1 MFERPPNGF
10 FVRDLIVFNHLR
22 RGGYVAKGFVL
33 EAPDL
38 TNSPI
43 ADLNDFQDQICLLL
57 ASLHENQRLQVQY
70 FCDSD
75 YKAELLRYQSETE
88 RMSNLWTKRTRN
100 ERFARFWQAMTERKL
115 RRQRVVLYVTRSL
128 ENTPKLVQTGRGR
141 RDYYATLLDQLVTEY
156 EHVHRLLLEIF
167 SNTGTRITPM
177 GDADH
182 LRHYARFLNP
192 SFNDRFDFD
201 PFESF
206 EPDLSIQENCWHS
219 EGNGQSDF
227 GFFLDGHY
235 HSVIVLTRWPRTT
248 YPGIIQ
254 RLTNLRLLDYTITV
268 NIDPLPVTKEIS
280 KEEKAHDR
288 VAGDY
293 ASEKKI
299 SLLTVMEKK
308 QRKIHALMQGQSIPF
323 NASFIVRVWDKSK
336 EGLNAKAA
344 ALKNAIQSMNAA
356 QYFEAN
362 LPTTSKNL
370 FFQTWPGWTWGRY
383 EHRKLYAEH
392 RYLADML
399 PLTSTFAGHLAT
411 AEAIYDGPAH
421 NLIGIETFSGSED
434 NKSPQHAVLLGMS
447 GAGKSVTMCDLL
459 SQTEGYF
466 AYTVII
472 EEGLSYGI
480 YTATVEEGARPI
492 IIHPDGDLT
501 INYLDTKGLPL
512 TPDHLSAATALVA
525 RMIGTSAQEDKQMLR
540 QAQIAKYISLLYEDS
555 FQDWCKKR
563 HADLLNIAGHA
574 LALQRFR
581 AERMPPGATTLET
594 FADFRDQAGS
604 GLIPSQAGF
613 TFNEWGREYLA
624 RFDEGTVLR
633 FLKDPKTSK
642 EVRNLAFAYFAP
654 EDFPTH
660 RMLQE
665 LMMLDPMGAERDQ
678 IMEIATLLLPWCRD
692 GNYGCLFDGVTNIS
706 LTGKIAHFEL
716 GYIPE
721 SAKEL
726 KSAAGFLITNHARK
740 HIITL
745 PRALRKRN
753 VYEEVARFL
762 DIPGGQEIVQ
772 ESYAQL
778 RKFNCW
784 NISIVQQYAR
794 FKQSR
799 IRSAVFGN
807 SRQFYIMR
815 QNDRTDLEDMSKDI
829 ALPEVTQHAIMNYA
843 LPDHQPGQKYAP
855 FTYFHTD
862 SVRNICGTAHNI
874 ASPEMLYCSS
884 SSGEHFDKRAREL
897 RASQNIVEGIIAHAH
912 RDDPTEQT
920 KNNSPV

>member
-10 FVRDLIVFNHLR
+10 FVRDLILFNHLR
-22 RGGYVAKGFVL
+22 RGGYVSKGFVF

-43 ADLNDFQDQICLLL
+43 ADLNEFQEQLCLLL

-70 FCDSD
+70 FSDSD
-75 YKAELLRYQSETE
+75 YKGELLRFQQETE
-88 RMSNLWTKRTRN
+88 RFENVWTKRSRN
-100 ERFARFWQAMTERKL
+100 ERFARYWQAMTERKL
-115 RRQRVVLYVTRSL
+115 RRQRVILYVSRAL
-128 ENTPKLVQTGRGR
+128 ENTPKSLTTNAALRE
-141 RDYYATLLDQLVTEY
+141 YYRTLLDQLETEFT
-156 EHVHRLLLEIF
+156 HVHHLLKEIF
-167 SNTGTRITPM
+167 ASAGTRVLPM
-177 GDADH
+177 NDLDH
-182 LRHYARFLNP
+182 FKHYKSFLNP
-192 SFNDRFDFD
+192 SLADRFDFD
-201 PFESF
+201 PANDFLPEF
-206 EPDLSIQENCWHS
+206 SIQENCWHS

-227 GFFLDGHY
+227 GFYLDGHY
-235 HSVIVLTRWPRTT
+235 HSVIALTRWPRTT

-268 NIDPLPVTKEIS
+268 NVDPLPITKEIN
-280 KEEKAHDR
+280 KEEKEHDR

-308 QRKIHALMQGQSIPF
+308 QKKIHALMQGQTIPF
-323 NASFIVRVWDKSK
+323 NALFVIRVWDESK
-336 EGLNAKAA
+336 DGLNAKASA
-344 ALKNAIQSMNAA
+344 IKNAINSMNSA
-356 QYFEAN
+356 QYFESN
-362 LPTTSKNL
+362 LPSTSKNL

-383 EHRKLYAEH
+383 EHRKLYSEH

-399 PLTSTFAGHLAT
+399 PVTSTFTGHLKT
-411 AEAIYDGPAH
+411 AEAIYDGPNN
-421 NLIGIETFSGSED
+421 NLVGVETFSGSKD
-434 NKSPQHAVLLGMS
+434 NQSPQHAVLLGMS
-447 GAGKSVTMCDLL
+447 GAGKSVTVCDLL

-480 YTATVEEGARPI
+480 YTQTVEEGARPI

-540 QAQIAKYISLLYEDS
+540 QAQIAKYLNLLYEDS
-555 FQDWCKKR
+555 FQDWQKKR
-563 HADLLNIAGHA
+563 HDQLLDIARHA
-574 LALQRFR
+574 LALQKFR
-581 AERMPPGATTLET
+581 LERMPPGATTLET
-594 FADFRDQAGS
+594 FADFRDWKAS
-604 GLIPSQAGF
+604 HL
-613 TFNEWGREYLA
+613 NEATEYLA
-624 RFDEGTVLR
+624 AFNEAEVLR
-633 FLKDPKTSK
+633 FLKEPKTSR
-642 EVRNLAFAYFAP
+642 EVRNLAFAHFTP
-654 EDFPTH
+654 DEFPTH

-665 LMMLDPMGAERDQ
+665 LMMLDPVGSERDQ
-678 IMEIATLLLPWCRD
+678 IIEIATLILPWCRD
-692 GNYGCLFDGVTNIS
+692 GNYGCLFDGTSNLS

-726 KSAAGFLITNHARK
+726 KAAAGFLITNHARK
-740 HIITL
+740 HIMTL

-807 SRQFYIMR
+807 SRQFFIMR
-815 QNDRTDLEDMSKDI
+815 QNDRADLEDMAQDI
-829 ALPEVTQHAIMNYA
+829 ALPEVTKHAIMNYP
-843 LPDHQPGQKYAP
+843 LPDHQSGQKYSP

-862 SVRNICGTAHNI
+862 SGRNLCGTVHNV

-897 RASQNIVEGIIAHAH
+897 RKSPNIVEGIVTHAS
-912 RDDPTEQT
+912 Q
-920 KNNSPV
+920 PV

>member
-1 MFERPPNGF
+1 MPEPIPNGF
-10 FVRDLIVFNHLR
+10 FCRDLIVFNHLR
-22 RGGYVAKGFVL
+22 RGGYVAKGFVF

-43 ADLNDFQDQICLLL
+43 VDLNDFQDQLCLLL

-75 YKAELLRYQSETE
+75 YKGELLRYQQETE
-88 RMSNLWTKRTRN
+88 SFSNVWTKRARN
-100 ERFARFWQAMTERKL
+100 ERFARYWLAMSERKL
-115 RRQRVVLYVTRSL
+115 RRQRVVFYVSRSL
-128 ENTPKLVQTGRGR
+128 ENVPKGFQTAAAR
-141 RDYYATLLDQLVTEY
+141 REYYNTLLDQLEI
-156 EHVHRLLLEIF
+156 EFGHIHRLLLEIF
-167 SNTGTRITPM
+167 GSGGARILPM
-177 GDADH
+177 SDLDH
-182 LRHYARFLNP
+182 FRHYKRFLNP
-192 SFNDRFDFD
+192 SLNDRFDFD
-201 PFESF
+201 PTDGFV
-206 EPDLSIQENCWHS
+206 PDLSIQENCWHS
-219 EGNGQSDF
+219 EGSGQSDF

-235 HSVIVLTRWPRTT
+235 HSLIVLTRWPRTT

-268 NIDPLPVTKEIS
+268 NVDPLPISREIS
-280 KEEKAHDR
+280 KEEKEHDR

-308 QRKIHALMQGQSIPF
+308 QKKIHALMQGQTIPF
-323 NASFIVRVWDKSK
+323 HAMMAIRVWDKTRD
-336 EGLNAKAA
+336 GLNAKAGA
-344 ALKNAIQSMNAA
+344 IKNAINSMNAA
-356 QYFEAN
+356 QYFESN
-362 LPTTSKNL
+362 LPSTSKNL

-392 RYLADML
+392 RFLADML
-399 PLTSTFAGHLAT
+399 PVTSTFTGHLAT
-411 AEAIYDGPAH
+411 AEAIYDGPND
-421 NLIGIETFSGSED
+421 NLVGIQTFSSGDSA
-434 NKSPQHAVLLGMS
+434 SPQHAVLLGMS
-447 GAGKSVTMCDLL
+447 GSGKSVTVCDLL
-459 SQTEGYF
+459 TQTEGYF

-525 RMIGTSAQEDKQMLR
+525 RMIGTSSQEDKQMLR
-540 QAQIAKYISLLYEDS
+540 QAQIAKYLNLLYEDA
-555 FQDWCKKR
+555 FQDWQKKR
-563 HADLLNIAGHA
+563 HDQLLDIARHA
-574 LALQRFR
+574 LALQKFR
-581 AERMPPGATTLET
+581 VEHMPPGATSLET
-594 FADFRDQAGS
+594 FADFRDRAVPGS
-604 GLIPSQAGF
+604 QIAKPGPNAPAARGGRW
-613 TFNEWGREYLA
+613 NEWAQAYLNQFSEA
-624 RFDEGTVLR
+624 EALK
-633 FLKDPKTSK
+633 FLKEPKTSK

-654 EDFPTH
+654 EEFPTH

-678 IMEIATLLLPWCRD
+678 IMEIATLILPWCRD
-692 GNYGCLFDGVTNIS
+692 GNYGCLFDGTSNLS

-726 KSAAGFLITNHARK
+726 KAASGFLITNHARK
-740 HIITL
+740 HIMTL

-807 SRQFYIMR
+807 SRQFFIMR
-815 QNDRTDLEDMSKDI
+815 QNDRADLDDMGRDI
-829 ALPEVTQHAIMNYA
+829 ALPEVTQHAIMNYP
-843 LPDHQPGQKYAP
+843 LPDHQTGQKYSP
-855 FTYFHTD
+855 FTYLHTD
-862 SVRNICGTAHNI
+862 SARNLCGTVHNV

-884 SSGEHFDKRAREL
+884 STGEHFDRRAREL
-897 RASQNIVEGIIAHAH
+897 RQSKSIVEGIIQHAT
-912 RDDPTEQT
+912 RPND
-920 KNNSPV
+920 

>member
-10 FVRDLIVFNHLR
+10 FVRDLILFNHLR
-22 RGGYVAKGFVL
+22 RGGFVAKGFVF
-33 EAPDL
+33 EPPDL

-43 ADLNDFQDQICLLL
+43 ADLNDFQEQLCLLL

-70 FCDSD
+70 FSDSD
-75 YKAELLRYQSETE
+75 YKTELLRYQQETE
-88 RMSNLWTKRTRN
+88 RFENVWTRRSRN
-100 ERFARFWQAMTERKL
+100 ERFARYWQAMAERKL
-115 RRQRVVLYVTRSL
+115 RRQRVVIYISRSL
-128 ENTPKLVQTGRGR
+128 DIVPKTLTSNAALRE
-141 RDYYATLLDQLVTEY
+141 YYRALLDQLETEFTQ
-156 EHVHRLLLEIF
+156 VHHLLKEIF
-167 SNTGTRITPM
+167 ASAGSRVLPM
-177 GDADH
+177 TDLDH
-182 LRHYARFLNP
+182 FKHYKTFLNP
-192 SFNDRFDFD
+192 SLADRFDFNCAAD
-201 PFESF
+201 FQPE
-206 EPDLSIQENCWHS
+206 LSIQENCWHS

-227 GFFLDGHY
+227 GFYLDGHY
-235 HSVIVLTRWPRTT
+235 HSVITLTRWPRST

-254 RLTNLRLLDYTITV
+254 RLTNLRLLDYAITV
-268 NIDPLPVTKEIS
+268 NVDPLPITQEIN
-280 KEEKAHDR
+280 KEEKEHDR

-308 QRKIHALMQGQSIPF
+308 QKKIHALMQGQTIPF
-323 NASFIVRVWDKSK
+323 RAFFAIRVWDKSK
-336 EGLNAKAA
+336 DGLNAKAGA
-344 ALKNAIQSMNAA
+344 IKNAINAMNSA
-356 QYFEAN
+356 QYFESN
-362 LPTTSKNL
+362 LPSTSKNL

-383 EHRKLYAEH
+383 EHRKLYSEH

-399 PLTSTFAGHLAT
+399 PVTSTFTGHLAT
-411 AEAIYDGPAH
+411 AEAIYDGPAN
-421 NLIGIETFSGSED
+421 NLVGIETFSGSKD
-434 NKSPQHAVLLGMS
+434 NQSPQHAVLLGMS
-447 GAGKSVTMCDLL
+447 GAGKSVTVCDLL

-480 YTATVEEGARPI
+480 YTQTVEEGARPI

-540 QAQIAKYISLLYEDS
+540 QAQIAKYLNLLYEDS
-555 FQDWCKKR
+555 FQDWQKKR
-563 HADLLNIAGHA
+563 HDQLLDIARHA
-574 LALQRFR
+574 LALQKFR
-581 AERMPPGATTLET
+581 AEKMPPGATMLET
-594 FADFRDQAGS
+594 FADFRDQAKPGPNGENHGQTS
-604 GLIPSQAGF
+604 SEAV
-613 TFNEWGREYLA
+613 THFNEWGTEYIA
-624 RFDEGTVLR
+624 QFPEAEVLR
-633 FLKDPKTSK
+633 FLKEPRTSR
-642 EVRNLAFAYFAP
+642 EVRNLAFAYFTP
-654 EDFPTH
+654 EEFPTH

-665 LMMLDPMGAERDQ
+665 LMMLDPVGSERDQ
-678 IMEIATLLLPWCRD
+678 IVEIATLILPWCRD
-692 GNYGCLFDGVTNIS
+692 GNYGCLFDGTSNLS

-726 KSAAGFLITNHARK
+726 KAAAGFLITNHARK

-807 SRQFYIMR
+807 SRQFFIMR
-815 QNDRTDLEDMSKDI
+815 QNDRADLDDMGRDI
-829 ALPEVTQHAIMNYA
+829 ALPEVTQHSIMNYP
-843 LPDHQPGQKYAP
+843 LPDHQSGQKYSP

-862 SVRNICGTAHNI
+862 SGRNLCGTVHNVS
-874 ASPEMLYCSS
+874 SPEMLYCSS

-897 RASQNIVEGIIAHAH
+897 RQSPNIVEGIIAHA
-912 RDDPTEQT
+912 
-920 KNNSPV
+920 NSPT

>member
-1 MFERPPNGF
+1 MFERAPNGYF
-10 FVRDLIVFNHLR
+10 IRDLLVFNHLR
-22 RGGYVAKGFVL
+22 CGGYVSKGFIF

-38 TNSPI
+38 TNSPV
-43 ADLNDFQDQICLLL
+43 ADLNDFQEQLCLLL
-57 ASLHENQRLQVQY
+57 ASIHENQRLQVQY
-70 FCDSD
+70 YCDSD
-75 YKAELLRYQSETE
+75 YKVELLRYQQETE
-88 RMSNLWTKRTRN
+88 RCSNVWTRRARN
-100 ERFARFWQAMTERKL
+100 ERFTRYWQAMSERKL
-115 RRQRVVLYVTRSL
+115 RRQRVILYVSRALESAPRSF
-128 ENTPKLVQTGRGR
+128 QTAAAR
-141 RDYYATLLDQLVTEY
+141 REYYATLLDQLAGEF

-167 SNTGTRITPM
+167 AGAGARVLPM
-177 GDADH
+177 NDLDH
-182 LRHYARFLNP
+182 FRHYKRFLNP
-192 SFNDRFDFD
+192 SLAERFDFD
-201 PFESF
+201 PADGFSPE
-206 EPDLSIQENCWHS
+206 LSIQENCWHS

-227 GFFLDGHY
+227 GFFLDGNY
-235 HSVIVLTRWPRTT
+235 HSLIGLSRWPRTT
-248 YPGIIQ
+248 YPGIIE
-254 RLTNLRLLDYTITV
+254 RLTNLRLLDYAITV
-268 NIDPLPVTKEIS
+268 NIDPLPITKEIS
-280 KEEKAHDR
+280 KEEKEHDR
-288 VAGDY
+288 VVGDY

-308 QRKIHALMQGQSIPF
+308 QKKIHALMQGQTIPCH
-323 NASFIVRVWDKSK
+323 AMLAIRVWDKTRD
-336 EGLNAKAA
+336 GLNAKAGA
-344 ALKNAIQSMNAA
+344 IKNAINSMNAA
-356 QYFEAN
+356 QYFESN
-362 LPTTSKNL
+362 LPSTSKNL

-392 RYLADML
+392 RFLADML
-399 PLTSTFAGHLAT
+399 PVTSTFTGHLAS
-411 AEAIYDGPAH
+411 AEAIYDGPH
-421 NLIGIETFSGSED
+421 DNLVGIETFSGSTD
-434 NKSPQHAVLLGMS
+434 NKTPQHAVLLGMS
-447 GAGKSVTMCDLL
+447 GAGKSVTVCDLL

-466 AYTVII
+466 GYTVII

-512 TPDHLSAATALVA
+512 TPDHLSAANALVA
-525 RMIGTSAQEDKQMLR
+525 RMIGTSVQEDKQMLR
-540 QAQIAKYISLLYEDS
+540 QAQIAKYLNLLYEDA
-555 FQDWCKKR
+555 FQDWQKKR
-563 HADLLNIAGHA
+563 HDQLLDIARHA
-574 LALQRFR
+574 LALQQFR

-594 FADFRDQAGS
+594 FADFRDWKASHADEAGD
-604 GLIPSQAGF
+604 
-613 TFNEWGREYLA
+613 YLA
-624 RFDEGTVLR
+624 RFNEAEELK

-642 EVRNLAFAYFAP
+642 EVRNLAFAYFTSD
-654 EDFPTH
+654 EFPTH

-678 IMEIATLLLPWCRD
+678 IMEIATLILPWCRD
-692 GNYGCLFDGVTNIS
+692 GNYGCLFDGTSNLS

-740 HIITL
+740 HIMTL
-745 PRALRKRN
+745 PRAVRKRN

-807 SRQFYIMR
+807 ARQTFIMR
-815 QNDRTDLEDMSKDI
+815 QNDRTDLEDMARDI
-829 ALPEVTQHAIMNYA
+829 ALPEVTQHAIMNYP
-843 LPDHQPGQKYAP
+843 LPDHQTGQKYAP
-855 FTYFHTD
+855 FTYLHTD
-862 SVRNICGTAHNI
+862 STRALCGTVHNV
-874 ASPEMLYCSS
+874 ASPEMLYCTS

-897 RASQNIVEGIIAHAH
+897 RHSPSVVEGIILHANRRNNGGSKAH
-912 RDDPTEQT
+912 
-920 KNNSPV
+920 

>member
-10 FVRDLIVFNHLR
+10 FVRDLILFNHLR
-22 RGGYVAKGFVL
+22 RGGYVAKGFVF

-43 ADLNDFQDQICLLL
+43 ADLNEFQEQLCLLL

-70 FCDSD
+70 FSDSD
-75 YKAELLRYQSETE
+75 YKTELLRYQQETE
-88 RMSNLWTKRTRN
+88 RFENVWTKRSRN
-100 ERFARFWQAMTERKL
+100 ERFARYWQSMVERKL
-115 RRQRVVLYVTRSL
+115 RRQRVVFYISRSL
-128 ENTPKLVQTGRGR
+128 ENVPRTLTGNAALRE
-141 RDYYATLLDQLVTEY
+141 YYLTLLDQLETEFAQVQ
-156 EHVHRLLLEIF
+156 HLLVEIF
-167 SNTGTRITPM
+167 ASAGTRVLPM
-177 GDADH
+177 TDLDH
-182 LRHYARFLNP
+182 FKHYKQFLNP
-192 SFNDRFDFD
+192 SLADRFDFD
-201 PFESF
+201 PASDFQPE
-206 EPDLSIQENCWHS
+206 LSIQENCWHS

-227 GFFLDGHY
+227 GFYMDGHY
-235 HSVIVLTRWPRTT
+235 HSVIALTRWPRTT

-254 RLTNLRLLDYTITV
+254 RLTNLRLLDYSITV
-268 NIDPLPVTKEIS
+268 NVDPLPITQEIN
-280 KEEKAHDR
+280 KEEKEHDR

-308 QRKIHALMQGQSIPF
+308 QKKIHALMQGQTIPF
-323 NASFIVRVWDKSK
+323 KALFVIRVWDKSK
-336 EGLNAKAA
+336 DGLNAKASA
-344 ALKNAIQSMNAA
+344 IKNAINSMNSA
-356 QYFEAN
+356 QYFESN
-362 LPTTSKNL
+362 LPSTSKNL

-399 PLTSTFAGHLAT
+399 PVTSTFTGHLKT
-411 AEAIYDGPAH
+411 AEAIYDGPNN
-421 NLIGIETFSGSED
+421 NLIGVETFSGSKD
-434 NKSPQHAVLLGMS
+434 NQSPQHAVLLGMS
-447 GAGKSVTMCDLL
+447 GAGKSVTVCDLL

-480 YTATVEEGARPI
+480 YTQTVEPGARPI

-501 INYLDTKGLPL
+501 INYLDTKNLPL

-525 RMIGTSAQEDKQMLR
+525 RMIGTSSQEDKQMLR
-540 QAQIAKYISLLYEDS
+540 QAQIAKYLNLLYEDS
-555 FQDWCKKR
+555 FQDWQKKR
-563 HADLLNIAGHA
+563 HDQLLDIARHA
-574 LALQRFR
+574 LALQKFR

-594 FADFRDQAGS
+594 FADFRDQANQTVS
-604 GLIPSQAGF
+604 GLNGGNQKQNSSHPATAFNDWGQNYLAQ
-613 TFNEWGREYLA
+613 FNEA
-624 RFDEGTVLR
+624 TVLK
-633 FLKDPKTSK
+633 FLKEPKTSR
-642 EVRNLAFAYFAP
+642 EVRNLAFAYFTP
-654 EDFPTH
+654 EEFPTH

-665 LMMLDPMGAERDQ
+665 LMMLDPVGSERDQ
-678 IMEIATLLLPWCRD
+678 IIEIATLILPWCRD
-692 GNYGCLFDGVTNIS
+692 GNYGCLFDGTSNLS

-726 KSAAGFLITNHARK
+726 KAAAGFLITNHARK

-807 SRQFYIMR
+807 SRQFFIMR
-815 QNDRTDLEDMSKDI
+815 QNDRADLDDMGKDI
-829 ALPEVTQHAIMNYA
+829 ALPEVTQHAIMNYP
-843 LPDHQPGQKYAP
+843 LPDHQSGQKYSP

-862 SVRNICGTAHNI
+862 SGRNLCGTVHNI
-874 ASPEMLYCSS
+874 SSREMLYCSS

-897 RASQNIVEGIIAHAH
+897 RKSENIVEGIIAHA
-912 RDDPTEQT
+912 
-920 KNNSPV
+920 NSPA

>member
-1 MFERPPNGF
+1 MFESPPNGF
-10 FVRDLIVFNHLR
+10 FVRDVIVFNHLR
-22 RGGYVAKGFVL
+22 RGGFVAKGFVL

-57 ASLHENQRLQVQY
+57 ASLQENQRLQVQY
-70 FCDSD
+70 FCDSN
-75 YKAELLRYQSETE
+75 YKDELLRYQRETE
-88 RMSNLWTKRTRN
+88 RFTNSWTKRSRN
-100 ERFARFWQAMTERKL
+100 ERFCRYWQAMTERQL
-115 RRQRVVLYVTRSL
+115 RRQRVVVYITRALDNQPRLAQSG
-128 ENTPKLVQTGRGR
+128 KGR
-141 RDYYATLLDQLVTEY
+141 RDYYATLFDQLASEF
-156 EHVHRLLLEIF
+156 EHTHRLLLEIF
-167 SNTGTRITPM
+167 SNSGTRVTPM
-177 GDADH
+177 TDSDH
-182 LRHYARFLNP
+182 FRHYARFLNP

-201 PFESF
+201 PADSF
-206 EPDLSIQENCWHS
+206 APELSIQENCWHS

-227 GFFLDGHY
+227 GFYLDGHY
-235 HSVIVLTRWPRTT
+235 HSVLVLTRWPRTT

-268 NIDPLPVTKEIS
+268 NIDPLPITKEIS
-280 KEEKAHDR
+280 KEEKEHDR

-308 QRKIHALMQGQSIPF
+308 QRKIAALMQGQTIPF
-323 NASFIVRVWDKSK
+323 NALFVVRVWDKSK
-336 EGLNAKAA
+336 EGLSAKAS

-362 LPTTSKNL
+362 VPTTSRNL

-383 EHRKLYAEH
+383 THRKLYAEH
-392 RYLADML
+392 RYLADMV
-399 PLTSTFAGHLAT
+399 PLTSTFTGHLAT

-421 NLIGIETFSGSED
+421 NLIGIQTFSGSAD

-525 RMIGTSAQEDKQMLR
+525 RMIGTSATEEKQMLR
-540 QAQIAKYISLLYEDS
+540 QAQIAKYINLLYEDS

-563 HADLLNIAGHA
+563 HADLMQIARHG
-574 LALQRFR
+574 LAIQKFR
-581 AERMPPGATTLET
+581 VERMPPGATTLET
-594 FADFRDQAGS
+594 FADFRDWRA
-604 GLIPSQAGF
+604 AHVDEAE
-613 TFNEWGREYLA
+613 TFLA
-624 RFDEGTVLR
+624 QFRDSEVLR
-633 FLKDPKTSK
+633 FLKDPNTSK
-642 EVRNLAFAYFAP
+642 EVRNLAFAHFKP
-654 EDFPTH
+654 GDFPTH

-665 LMMLDPMGAERDQ
+665 LMMLDPVGAEREQ
-678 IMEIATLLLPWCRD
+678 ITEIATLLLPWCRD

-815 QNDRTDLEDMSKDI
+815 QNDRADLDDMSKDI

-843 LPDHQPGQKYAP
+843 LPDHQTGQKYAP

-862 SVRNICGTAHNI
+862 SLRNLCGTAYNI
-874 ASPEMLYCSS
+874 ASDEMLYCSS

-897 RASQNIVEGIIAHAH
+897 RQSSNVVEGIITFAA
-912 RDDPTEQT
+912 RNGEPA
-920 KNNSPV
+920 KNNNHELASV

>member
-10 FVRDLIVFNHLR
+10 FVRDLILFNQLR
-22 RGGYVAKGFVL
+22 RGGYVAKGFVF

-43 ADLNDFQDQICLLL
+43 ADLNDFQDKLSRLLQ
-57 ASLHENQRLQVQY
+57 SLHENQRLQIQY
-70 FCDSD
+70 FSDSD
-75 YKAELLRYQSETE
+75 YKAELLRYQQETE
-88 RMSNLWTKRTRN
+88 RFDNVWTKRSRN
-100 ERFARFWQAMTERKL
+100 ERFARYWQAMVERKL
-115 RRQRVVLYVTRSL
+115 RRQRVVIYITRPL
-128 ENTPKLVQTGRGR
+128 ENVPRTFTGNAALRE
-141 RDYYATLLDQLVTEY
+141 YYLTLLDQLQMEFGQ
-156 EHVHRLLLEIF
+156 VHQSLVRIF
-167 SNTGTRITPM
+167 GGTATRVLAMNDT
-177 GDADH
+177 DH
-182 LRHYARFLNP
+182 FKHYKTFLNP
-192 SFNDRFDFD
+192 SLADRFDFD
-201 PFESF
+201 ASQDFSPE
-206 EPDLSIQENCWHS
+206 LSIQENCWHS
-219 EGNGQSDF
+219 EGNGQADF
-227 GFFLDGHY
+227 GFYMDSHY
-235 HSVIVLTRWPRTT
+235 HSVIALTRWPRST

-254 RLTNLRLLDYTITV
+254 LLTNLRLLDFAITV
-268 NIDPLPVTKEIS
+268 NVDPLPVTREINR
-280 KEEKAHDR
+280 EEKEHDR

-308 QRKIHALMQGQSIPF
+308 QRKISSLMQGQTIPF
-323 NASFIVRVWDKSK
+323 NALFVIRVWDKSK
-336 EGLNAKAA
+336 DGLNAKAGA
-344 ALKNAIQSMNAA
+344 IKNAINSMNSA
-356 QYFEAN
+356 QYFESN
-362 LPTTSKNL
+362 LPSTSKNL

-399 PLTSTFAGHLAT
+399 PVTSTFTGHLAT
-411 AEAIYDGPAH
+411 AEAIYDGPNN
-421 NLIGIETFSGSED
+421 NLIGVETFSGSKD
-434 NKSPQHAVLLGMS
+434 NQSPQHAVLLGMS
-447 GAGKSVTMCDLL
+447 GAGKSVTVCDLL

-480 YTATVEEGARPI
+480 YTQTVEPGARPI

-525 RMIGTSAQEDKQMLR
+525 RMIGMSAQEDKQMLR
-540 QAQIAKYISLLYEDS
+540 QAQIAKYLNLLYEDA
-555 FQDWCKKR
+555 FQDWQKKR
-563 HADLLNIAGHA
+563 HDLLLDIARHA
-574 LALQRFR
+574 LALQKFR
-581 AERMPPGATTLET
+581 AEKMPPGATSLET
-594 FADFRDQAGS
+594 FADFRDQAKLGTNGGNTGQTS
-604 GLIPSQAGF
+604 SNTATG
-613 TFNEWGREYLA
+613 FNEWGQNYVA
-624 RFDEGTVLR
+624 QFDEATVLK
-633 FLKDPKTSK
+633 FLKDPRTSR
-642 EVRNLAFAYFAP
+642 EVRNLAFAYFTP
-654 EDFPTH
+654 EEFPTH

-665 LMMLDPMGAERDQ
+665 LMMLDPVGSERDQ
-678 IMEIATLLLPWCRD
+678 IIEIATLILPWCRD
-692 GNYGCLFDGVTNIS
+692 GNYGCLFDGTSNLS

-807 SRQFYIMR
+807 SRQFFILR
-815 QNDRTDLEDMSKDI
+815 QNDRADLEDMAQDI
-829 ALPEVTQHAIMNYA
+829 ALPEVTQHAIMNYP
-843 LPDHQPGQKYAP
+843 LPDHQSGQKYSP

-862 SVRNICGTAHNI
+862 SGKNLCGTVHNV

-897 RASQNIVEGIIAHAH
+897 RQSPNIVEGIIAHAH
-912 RDDPTEQT
+912 
-920 KNNSPV
+920 SSH